1 MIGAH
6 DLTKAF
12 GQVQAV
18 DGLSFEARDG
28 CVTGLIGPNGAG
40 KTTTFRIIYGL
51 LRPDAGRVV
60 VDGNDVVERRI
71 LAQERLG
78 ALPDVRGLYPR
89 LTARE
94 HLRYYGQLHGL
105 RRDALES
112 RIEELNERLGMV
124 DFMDRR
130 TKGFSRGQELKVAL
144 ARALVHR
151 PHNLILDEPTNGLDV
166 VSSRAVRDLI
176 REMRDAGHCIV
187 LSSHIMAEVSA
198 VCDRLV
204 IIARGRTILEG
215 TPEELR
221 AVTGKTDLEDVFVD
235 VVRRSDPLG
244 GREATAA

>member
-221 AVTGKTDLEDVFVD
+221 AVTGKTDLEDVFID
-235 VVRRSDPLG
+235 VVRRADPLG

>member
-18 DGLSFEARDG
+18 DGLSFEAPDG

-60 VDGNDVVERRI
+60 VDGYDVVERRI
-71 LAQERLG
+71 PAQERLG

-105 RRDALES
+105 RRDALEG
-112 RIEELNERLGMV
+112 RIEELNGRLGMA
-124 DFMDRR
+124 DFIDRR

-166 VSSRAVRDLI
+166 VSSRAVRELI

-221 AVTGKTDLEDVFVD
+221 AITGKTDLEDVFVD
-235 VVRRSDPLG
+235 IVRRADPLG
-244 GREATAA
+244 GQEATAA

>member
-18 DGLSFEARDG
+18 DGLSFEAPDG

-60 VDGNDVVERRI
+60 VDGYDVVERRI
-71 LAQERLG
+71 PAQERLG

-105 RRDALES
+105 RRDALEG
-112 RIEELNERLGMV
+112 RIEELNGRLGMT
-124 DFMDRR
+124 DFIDRR

-166 VSSRAVRDLI
+166 VSSRAVRELI

-221 AVTGKTDLEDVFVD
+221 AITGKTDLEDVFVD
-235 VVRRSDPLG
+235 IVRRADPLG
-244 GREATAA
+244 GQEATAA

>member
-18 DGLSFEARDG
+18 DGLSFEAPDG

-60 VDGNDVVERRI
+60 VDGYDVVDRRI
-71 LAQERLG
+71 PAQERLG

-105 RRDALES
+105 RRDALEG
-112 RIEELNERLGMV
+112 RIEELNGRLGMT
-124 DFMDRR
+124 DFIDRR

-166 VSSRAVRDLI
+166 VSSRAVRELI

-204 IIARGRTILEG
+204 IIARGRTVLEG

-221 AVTGKTDLEDVFVD
+221 AITGKTDLEDVFVD
-235 VVRRSDPLG
+235 IVRRADPLG
-244 GREATAA
+244 DQEATAA

>member
-60 VDGNDVVERRI
+60 VDGYDVVERRI
-71 LAQERLG
+71 PAQERLG

-105 RRDALES
+105 RRDALEG
-112 RIEELNERLGMV
+112 RIEELNGRLGMT
-124 DFMDRR
+124 DFIDRR

-166 VSSRAVRDLI
+166 VSSRAVRELI

-187 LSSHIMAEVSA
+187 LSSHIMAEVGA

-215 TPEELR
+215 TPEELK
-221 AVTGKTDLEDVFVD
+221 AITGKTDLEDVFVD
-235 VVRRSDPLG
+235 IVRRADPLG
-244 GREATAA
+244 GQEATAA